1 MVSLSPVVYQNNI
14 YMPVRWASHVLGKD
28 INWDGFQKAVYIGE
42 YLTDIRSVNPTP
54 YAEQYHGIFPTNSEI
69 DEKDLYEYYL
79 VYKPNQQVYDL
90 GDASFPI
97 LIGEAGYHLWYLL

>member
-42 YLTDIRSVNPTP
+42 YLTDIRSVNPMPSSIT
-54 YAEQYHGIFPTNSEI
+54 EFFLQIMTLMRKICMNTI
-69 DEKDLYEYYL
+69 
-79 VYKPNQQVYDL
+79 
-90 GDASFPI
+90 
-97 LIGEAGYHLWYLL
+97 